1 MSELHENNTTPAQ
14 QETAAES
21 APDNKK
27 KQILKIILR
36 IAGIF
41 FAVLILLVIF
51 RDPLIRIATV
61 RAGSYLTGTQ
71 VNLKRF
77 SSTLTG
83 RVSIHGFSV
92 GNPEGFTRN
101 NAVDFQEITVDLDL
115 GSLLT
120 DEIRINEILIR
131 GMNVNFETNFN
142 KSNLGAIQENLSSA
156 EQTDTNTAAEK
167 TQEPQKKQPEAK
179 KSAKEQRVFIAKLT
193 ADNNS
198 VSVTSSTINQVFTLP
213 LPPFN
218 LTDIGGNSI
227 ADTLNELTSL
237 LINAISKAAVNVGG
251 AVGSIL
257 SQSGSAV
264 TDAVTA
270 TGDAVTKEAGTFGK
284 DIQKQSSKFFK
295 SLKNSFK

>member
-1 MSELHENNTTPAQ
+1 MSELPENNETPVQ
-14 QETAAES
+14 PETAVEC
-21 APDNKK
+21 APGNKK
-27 KQILKIILR
+27 KKFLKIILR
-36 IAGIF
+36 IAGII
-41 FAVLILLVIF
+41 FAVLVLLVIF

-61 RAGSYLTGTQ
+61 KAGSYLTGTQ

-83 RVSIHGFSV
+83 RVSIHGFSI

-101 NAVDFQEITVDLDL
+101 NAVEFQEITVDIDP

-131 GMNVNFETNFN
+131 GMNVNYETNFN
-142 KSNLGAIQENLSSA
+142 RSNLGAIQKNLSSA
-156 EQTDTNTAAEK
+156 EK
-167 TQEPQKKQPEAK
+167 TPEPQKKQPEPQKKQPEAK
-179 KSAKEQRVFIAKLT
+179 KAAKEQRVLIAKLT

-237 LINAISKAAVNVGG
+237 LINAISKAAVDVGG
-251 AVGSIL
+251 MAGSIL

-270 TGDAVTKEAGTFGK
+270 TGDAVTKEAGKFGK
-284 DIQKQSSKFFK
+284 DIQKQSSKLFK
-295 SLKNSFK
+295 SLKDSFK